1 MSPETEKIEPSDAVE
16 TMTNNNSAVSKLPP
30 AAAAANGDTGGAG
43 LIEEV
48 VEEGHIVLEQGQHV
62 VMVTEGE
69 MGQQQIVI
77 TDGGAG
83 LIQLDNGQQLLM
95 KSEPEDLSLV
105 TSDPVSQ
112 TGQGQ
117 QADIDMEAGA
127 QAIQVTPLTNHSLVL
142 LTADQS
148 KTSIESN

>member
-30 AAAAANGDTGGAG
+30 ATPANGDTGGAG

-105 TSDPVSQ
+105 TPDPVSQ
-112 TGQGQ
+112 AGQGQ

-127 QAIQVTPLTNHSLVL
+127 QAIQVTTLTNHSLVL

-148 KTSIESN
+148 KTSINSN

>member
-30 AAAAANGDTGGAG
+30 AAAANGDTGGAG

>member
-105 TSDPVSQ
+105 TPDPVSQ
-112 TGQGQ
+112 AGQGQ

-148 KTSIESN
+148 QTSI

>member
-30 AAAAANGDTGGAG
+30 GTPANGDSGGAG

-112 TGQGQ
+112 TGQ

-127 QAIQVTPLTNHSLVL
+127 QAIQVTTLTNHSLVL

-148 KTSIESN
+148 KTSINSN

>member
-30 AAAAANGDTGGAG
+30 AAANGDSGGAG

-105 TSDPVSQ
+105 TPDPVSQ
-112 TGQGQ
+112 AGQGQ

-148 KTSIESN
+148 QTSI